1 MYLELVEIKEYITF
15 TLTLLVTEAEH
26 PMKSR
31 FGSQFL
37 FLPSR
42 VIFLLL
48 PLVGLFSSVL
58 EQGLIVAV
66 ILSPDSL
73 IPVSRRS
80 FHRRAEMLREGLG
93 SFGALNW
100 VLEGGLE
107 LTAKT

>member
-1 MYLELVEIKEYITF
+1 M
-15 TLTLLVTEAEH
+15 
-26 PMKSR
+26 
-31 FGSQFL
+31 
-37 FLPSR
+37 
-42 VIFLLL
+42 
-48 PLVGLFSSVL
+48 
-58 EQGLIVAV
+58 AV